1 MFLSYLLIDTA
12 ANADRPR
19 PGRHW
24 VQNPYRVHQR
34 LCMAFPSEKRKCD
47 DPHFLDPFVPDDFQ
61 TLTPVLIDGHV
72 HTVRDAATGF
82 LFRIDALPATNPSR
96 HVVTVQSAVAPNWDY
111 AFHNSPEFLAAKPK
125 VSESTSTYRDGDML
139 RFRLRANPTQKIRPS
154 SFQPDPDGRRAHWMK
169 PVPHKKQPEREI
181 IPSRRV
187 GITTPEEQLAWLNR
201 KAEAGGFTVEKLDK
215 AVAEGTLDA
224 WKTTFEEPEKNRR
237 RLTMASALF
246 EGHLVVR
253 DAETFRRT
261 LLAGIG
267 SAKGLGFG
275 LLSVKVL

>member
-19 PGRHW
+19 PGRNW

-61 TLTPVLIDGHV
+61 TLVDGHV

-125 VSESTSTYRDGDML
+125 VSESTPKYRDGDTL
-139 RFRLRANPTQKIRPS
+139 RFRLRANPTKRL
-154 SFQPDPDGRRAHWMK
+154 RATSKLATGVTIHAEWAEK
-169 PVPHKKQPEREI
+169 
-181 IPSRRV
+181 RV
-187 GITTPEEQLAWLNR
+187 GLFHEVEQLAWLNR
-201 KAEAGGFTVEKLDK
+201 KAQVSGFTVEKLDK

-237 RLTMASALF
+237 RLQMASALF

-253 DAETFRRT
+253 DAEAFLRT
-261 LLAGIG
+261 LLTGIG

-275 LLSVKVL
+275 LLSVAAC